1 MANDITELRET
12 LFDTLRQLKDKE
24 NPMPIERAKAIG
36 EIAQVVINT
45 AKVEVDAMRLTKSRG
60 TGFLGELP
68 AQGGDPSTPQPTA
81 NGTKTVTQVPGGT
94 VTRHTLK

>member
-12 LFDTLRQLKDKE
+12 LFDTLRQLKDKD
-24 NPMPIERAKAIG
+24 NPMPIDRAKAIG

-45 AKVEVDAMRLTKSRG
+45 AKVEVEAMRLTKSRG

-68 AQGGDPSTPQPTA
+68 APTEGDTGTEATA
-81 NGTKTVTQVPGGT
+81 TGTKTVTRIPGGT